1 MEFYKIFKP
10 LTANPFRHT
19 VNYMEFEPCAA
30 LKPYIRCFW
39 GAKEPYSPAARIVP
53 PQKLVIPDTCMDIIF
68 NVNYT
73 ENRIKNT
80 FCGICDT
87 SFYSKEAVDP
97 NLMLSIFGIRFYA
110 WSAVLF
116 SDESMKSVKNRNVDA
131 GAYFSRMKR
140 ELEQL
145 FFDITD
151 IHTRI
156 AITQD
161 YLLKHIHQDRENPAV
176 MTAVCEILQ
185 NEGNISMAQ
194 LAQQTFT
201 GTRQLERLFK
211 EYIGTSPK
219 QFSSLI
225 RYQYLWSHIVH
236 TDQLNILDEVFRLG
250 YTDQSHLLRDF
261 KRFHTL
267 TPAQARELAMSD
279 TTMEAVALP
288 LDKIAI
294 F

>member
-10 LTANPFRHT
+10 LTANPFRST

-39 GAKEPYSPAARIVP
+39 GAKMPYSPAVRKVS

-68 NVNYT
+68 YINYT
-73 ENRIKNT
+73 ENQIKNT
-80 FCGICDT
+80 FCGINDT
-87 SFYSKEAVDP
+87 SFYSMETLRPD
-97 NLMLSIFGIRFYA
+97 LMLSTFGIRFYA

-116 SDESMKSVKNRNVDA
+116 SDESMRNAKNINVDA
-131 GAYFSRMKR
+131 GAYFSRLKR

-156 AITQD
+156 AVTQA
-161 YLLKHIHQDRENPAV
+161 YLLKHIHLEREHPVVMGAV
-176 MTAVCEILQ
+176 SEILE
-185 NEGNISMAQ
+185 NEGNITMVQ
-194 LAQQTFT
+194 LAKEIHT
-201 GTRQLERLFK
+201 GSRQLERLFK

-219 QFSSLI
+219 QLSSLI

-236 TDQLNILDEVFRLG
+236 NGKLNILDEVFRLG
-250 YTDQSHLLRDF
+250 YTDQSHLLKDF

-267 TPAQARELAMSD
+267 TPTEARALALQD
-279 TTMEAVALP
+279 VAFLQENRG
-288 LDKIAI
+288 
-294 F
+294 